1 VSQTES
7 AQYNGPEYQEDECC
21 EDDGMRTTVSKNSYE
36 KPLNRNDE
44 QGPIFEAVVLRQ
56 LMKESDKA
64 VCRSD
69 DDEDDTLMEYCSEE
83 EEGGV
88 VEVDSDDE

>member
-1 VSQTES
+1 
-7 AQYNGPEYQEDECC
+7 
-21 EDDGMRTTVSKNSYE
+21 MRTTVSNNSYE
-36 KPLNRNDE
+36 KPLNRDDE
-44 QGPIFEAVVLRQ
+44 QSPIFEGAVLRQ

-64 VCRSD
+64 VGHSD
-69 DDEDDTLMEYCSEE
+69 DDEDEEDDTLMEYCSEE